1 MVEDSDARA
10 DLLQRI
16 WSRRAG
22 LQAYLQEERPRFRR
36 RANLTIVLSTMAA
49 LSTAGPA
56 VGGESFAGGI
66 QRALGLGSDSYV
78 WRVLCLLALVVSVGA
93 ALLTNLAKSQDH
105 GSRLATAEAVDGE
118 LEGLSVLLQFGELP
132 VQDAVK
138 LYQQYT
144 AKISF
149 VPDIPVLPGGRPV
162 EPAGPGPADPPRR
175 TGGLPAVPPPA
186 RPGSTARSSGRS
198 REDRTPPR

>member
-1 MVEDSDARA
+1 MVEDRDVRA

-16 WSRRAG
+16 WSRRAS
-22 LQAYLQEERPRFRR
+22 LQEYLAEHRPRVRR
-36 RANLTIVLSTMAA
+36 RANVTIVLSTLAA
-49 LSTAGPA
+49 ISTAGPA

-66 QRALGLGSDSYV
+66 QRALGLSSESYV
-78 WRVLCLLALVVSVGA
+78 WRVLCLLALLVSVGA
-93 ALLTNLAKSQDH
+93 ALLTNLGKSQDQAT
-105 GSRLATAEAVDGE
+105 RLATAEAVDGE

-149 VPDIPVLPGGRPV
+149 VPDVPVPAGSRPV
-162 EPAGPGPADPPRR
+162 EAAVPGSADAARR
-175 TGGLPAVPPPA
+175 RRSLPAVPPP
-186 RPGSTARSSGRS
+186 RPGAAAQPSGRS
-198 REDRTPPR
+198 RQDRTPPR